1 VKVMKRAVLIIV
13 SALALVGLLIADLA
27 YPKTSIAEESPAAA
41 PAAQAAATP
50 EAAAS
55 SVPNEATAKKS
66 ESASQGTEAE
76 EASAPSMPGSV
87 EDALDQLNE
96 PAGAGSASAAGA
108 SSDEK
113 ESQEEA
119 ASQHNDAPAA
129 DESNVR

>member
-1 VKVMKRAVLIIV
+1 MKRAVLIIV

-55 SVPNEATAKKS
+55 SVPKEATAETS

-76 EASAPSMPGSV
+76 EATAQSMPGSV

-96 PAGAGSASAAGA
+96 PASAAGSTSAAGA
-108 SSDEK
+108 SGDENEHK
-113 ESQEEA
+113 GEA
-119 ASQHNDAPAA
+119 ASQHNDAPAS